1 MKAIII
7 AQAGGTAELQI
18 REIPVPHIQNGE
30 VLIQVKAISI
40 NPVDTKTRKGNGQ
53 YSQIKD
59 DHPIILGWDVSGVVS
74 QSKSDLFNVGD
85 EVFGMVNFPGHGK
98 AYAEFVASP
107 ATHLALKPGE
117 ISHEEAAAATLA
129 ALTAYQSLVNT
140 ARIQAGQKI
149 LIHAAAGG
157 VGHFAVQIA
166 KHFGAYVAG
175 TSSAKNKDFVLNLG
189 ADEHID
195 YHTTQLEEHAKDFD
209 MVLDTIG
216 GDNID
221 RSLTVIKQGGIL
233 ISIPS
238 GLNDSVGEKSKAKG
252 VSGYTFK
259 VASNGKDMQVIADY
273 LKQGII
279 KAHVSE
285 TLSFEEM
292 AIAHE
297 QLESGRTVGKVVI
310 SLINEPE

>member
-1 MKAIII
+1 MLMKAIII
-7 AQAGGTAELQI
+7 EQVGGTAELQI
-18 REIPVPHIQNGE
+18 REIPVPDIENGE

-40 NPVDTKTRKGNGQ
+40 NPVDIKTRKGKGQ
-53 YSQIKD
+53 YGAIQE

-74 QSKSDLFNVGD
+74 QSKSDLFDIGD

-98 AYAEFVASP
+98 GYAEFVASP

-129 ALTAYQSLVNT
+129 ALTAYQSLVNV

-175 TSSAKNKDFVLNLG
+175 TSSAKNKDFVLGMG

-195 YHTTQLEEHAKDFD
+195 YHTAQLEEHAKDFD
-209 MVLDTIG
+209 IVLDTIG

-221 RSLTVIKQGGIL
+221 RSLNVVRQGGIL

-238 GLNDSVGEKSKAKG
+238 GLNDSVVEKSKAKG
-252 VSGYTFK
+252 INGYTFK
-259 VASNGKDMQVIADY
+259 VASNGRDMQVIADY
-273 LKQGII
+273 LQQGIV
-279 KAHVSE
+279 KTHVSE
-285 TLSFEEM
+285 TFGFEEM
-292 AIAHE
+292 DKAHE

-310 SLINEPE
+310 SLAKN